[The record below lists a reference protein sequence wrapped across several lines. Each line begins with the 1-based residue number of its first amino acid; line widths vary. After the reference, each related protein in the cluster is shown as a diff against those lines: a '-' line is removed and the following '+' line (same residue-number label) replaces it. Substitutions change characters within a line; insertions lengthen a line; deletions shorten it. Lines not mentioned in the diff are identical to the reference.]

1 MERGGK
7 MWKEAERGGE
17 SISIWKTS
25 LTLAWGAGAGGTGH
39 LKCKYRTTTTYLTP
53 HTSPTGRDTG
63 GDRAGHLMGEAVGSV
78 GSLTSLSLILPPANL
93 LSLLTL
99 SAYY

>member
-7 MWKEAERGGE
+7 RWREYQYLEDFPYSGLERWGLGHWPLE
-17 SISIWKTS
+17 MQIQNHNDLPYTS
-25 LTLAWGAGAGGTGH
+25 H
-39 LKCKYRTTTTYLTP
+39 LTP